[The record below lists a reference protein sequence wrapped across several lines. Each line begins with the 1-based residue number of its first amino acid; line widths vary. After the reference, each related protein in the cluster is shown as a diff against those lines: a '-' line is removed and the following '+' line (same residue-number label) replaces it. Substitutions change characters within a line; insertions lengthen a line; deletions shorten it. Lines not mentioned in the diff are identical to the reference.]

1 MMEKPLRV
9 ALFSGNYNYTVDGP
23 ALTLNR
29 LVKFLEHQGI
39 EVLVFSP
46 TVKNPPFKHSGTLIS
61 APSVPFPTRREYRMA
76 LGLPRA
82 ARARLKAFRPTLFHL
97 SAPDFLG
104 YAALRLARRWHIP
117 AVASFHTRFDSYVPY
132 YGGLWLKKAIM
143 MHLHHFYRQCAQVY
157 VPSESM
163 LEVLRKEDMARDLRI
178 WSRGVDCS
186 LFNPDKRDLAWRRSL
201 GIGDDEVVISFVGRL
216 VMEKG
221 LDSFARALGHLSE
234 RGINHRVLVVGDGPE
249 HAWLEERLP
258 AAVFTGFLSGQ
269 ALARAYASSDI
280 FFNPSVTE
288 TFGNVTL
295 EAMAAGVPAL
305 CADATGSCS
314 LVTPKVTGFLV
325 PPENETGYVDAL
337 AKLVCDASLRKA
349 MGEAGRRRSRDY
361 DWDTVMQGLLANY
374 RDALYLPEAA
384 PALPPAPAPTPLAA
398 TTKAAQSEIPL
409 PPIAAISTGS
419 LPDRPGQHL

>member
-1 MMEKPLRV
+1 MENPLRV

-29 LVKFLEHQGI
+29 LVKFLEQQGI

-46 TVKNPPFKHSGTLIS
+46 TVKNPPFDPCGTLIS
-61 APSVPFPTRREYRMA
+61 VPSVPFPTRREYRMA

-82 ARARLKAFRPTLFHL
+82 ARARLEAFRPTLFHL
-97 SAPDFLG
+97 AAPDFLG

-132 YGGLWLKKAIM
+132 YSGPWLKKAIM
-143 MHLHHFYRQCAQVY
+143 MHLRHFYRQCAQVY
-157 VPSESM
+157 APSASM
-163 LEVLRKEDMARDLRI
+163 LDILRKENMARDLRI
-178 WSRGVDCS
+178 WSRGVDCG

-221 LDSFARALGHLSE
+221 LDSFARALECLSQ
-234 RGINHRVLVVGDGPE
+234 RGIDHRVLVVGDGPRQ
-249 HAWLEERLP
+249 AWLKEHLP

-305 CADATGSCS
+305 CANATGSRS
-314 LVTPKVTGFLV
+314 LVAQGVTGFLV
-325 PPENETGYVDAL
+325 PPENETSYVDAL
-337 AKLVCDASLRKA
+337 AKLVRDAALRKA
-349 MGEAGRRRSRDY
+349 MGAAGRRHSRDY
-361 DWDTVMQGLLANY
+361 EWDAVMQGLLANY
-374 RDALYLPEAA
+374 RDALHLPKAA
-384 PALPPAPAPTPLAA
+384 PTVVPTSLATSA
-398 TTKAAQSEIPL
+398 KTAQTEVPL